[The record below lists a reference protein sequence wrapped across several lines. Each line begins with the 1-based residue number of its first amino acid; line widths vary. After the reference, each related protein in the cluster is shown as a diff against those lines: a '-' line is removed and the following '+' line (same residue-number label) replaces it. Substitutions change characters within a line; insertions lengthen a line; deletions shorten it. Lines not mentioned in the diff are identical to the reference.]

1 MAVVLVTPSHLTP
14 LRREMR
20 KLLLPGERELHFK
33 QEKDPR
39 RRKLA
44 DRISPLAADAT
55 IYTCPCGRFD
65 EPARQACLM
74 RLTEDLAGQSA
85 HRMVLDS
92 REGRDKHD
100 RMTIKRTL
108 DKHGTRPQL
117 VYEHLSGPN
126 EPLLWIADAVA
137 WCWGAG
143 GAWRRRMAPIISRVE
158 HLMN

>member
-1 MAVVLVTPSHLTP
+1 MAVVLVTPAHLTP
-14 LRREMR
+14 LRRDMR

-44 DRISPLAADAT
+44 DLISPLAADAT

-65 EPARQACLM
+65 EPARQACLT
-74 RLTEDLAGQSA
+74 RLTEDLAGQNA

-100 RMTIKRTL
+100 CTTIKRTL

-117 VYEHLSGPN
+117 VYEHLTGPD

-143 GAWRRRMAPIISRVE
+143 GSWRRRMAPIIDRVE
-158 HLMN
+158 HLN